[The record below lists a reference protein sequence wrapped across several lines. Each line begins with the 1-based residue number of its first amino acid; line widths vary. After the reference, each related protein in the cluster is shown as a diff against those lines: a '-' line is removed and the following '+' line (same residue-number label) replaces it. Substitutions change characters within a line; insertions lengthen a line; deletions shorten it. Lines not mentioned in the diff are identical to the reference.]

1 MLEEYYLSSDESTPT
16 KQTKVALK
24 RDIGWFG
31 SFAMGYADVGADIYV
46 ALGLVAAYAAGWAP
60 VAFII
65 ASITY
70 IATGL
75 AYAELA
81 TAYPYAGGAQVYSM
95 KAFND
100 FAGFLAGWLVMLD
113 YTVCT
118 ALFAIATVGYLT
130 FFFPILILTTFTFSI
145 LGLQIVV
152 NAIGL
157 VAFVIVIIL
166 IGINL
171 VGIKEASTLNM
182 TMVALNIIV
191 LSIIMVLG
199 LLLAFNLDLFG
210 MQISIRGAPDPFGHI
225 AYVWS
230 TDYSDQNFFYAVT
243 LAMSSFIGIESIA
256 QAAEETKRP
265 DRTIPRATK
274 MSIVSVLLFAVGL
287 SAISLGMISWSTL
300 GANLQDPISA
310 LVQSIAGIGITLL
323 PIVAFTGFAICLVS
337 SNTGIIGVSRVVFSM
352 SNFGLLPEWFSKVN
366 SKTRTPVRTI
376 IVFGSIGAI
385 LALIGQLD
393 WVADLY
399 NFGALLSYLMVN
411 ISLVVLRQTDKEAH
425 RSWKVPFTI
434 TLNIKQKPYD
444 IPLPSLLGIIACSSI
459 WLLVVI
465 FHPMGRLLGFSWTG
479 IGILIYII
487 HRRRVGKPLFS
498 RDIGSGIKPMTY
510 KMNALVLIRPEEREE
525 IADSLRS
532 SIDTRF
538 RLTLMS
544 VISTDK
550 WELPLTT
557 ADEYRKLANLDL
569 RNISAELATS
579 GFETRELVLIG
590 SVEKVVTEAAIS
602 DQYDFVIVIRGKS
615 FKKGK
620 RESVD
625 DMISLVSNVA
635 PGKLMVVRR

>member
-1 MLEEYYLSSDESTPT
+1 
-16 KQTKVALK
+16 
-24 RDIGWFG
+24 
-31 SFAMGYADVGADIYV
+31 MGYADVGADIYV

-130 FFFPILILTTFTFSI
+130 FFFPVLILTTFTFTI
-145 LGLQIVV
+145 LGFQIAV

-157 VAFVIVIIL
+157 VAFVIVLIL
-166 IGINL
+166 IGINI

-182 TMVALNIIV
+182 TMVALNIVV

-199 LLLAFNLDLFG
+199 LLLAFNLDLFD
-210 MQISIRGAPDPFGHI
+210 MQISIRGAPNAFGHI

-230 TDYSDQNFFYAVT
+230 ADYSDQNFLYAVT

-265 DRTIPRATK
+265 DRSIPRATK

-300 GANLQDPISA
+300 GANLEDPISA

-376 IVFGSIGAI
+376 IVFGSIGAL

-411 ISLVVLRQTDKEAH
+411 ISVIILRQTDKDAH
-425 RSWKVPFTI
+425 RSWKVPFAVKI
-434 TLNIKQKPYD
+434 TIKQKSYH
-444 IPLPSLLGIIACSSI
+444 IPLPSFLGIIACSSI
-459 WLLVVI
+459 WSLVVI
-465 FHPMGRLLGFSWTG
+465 FHPIGRLLGLSWTA
-479 IGILIYII
+479 IGIVIYTI
-487 HRRRVGKPLFS
+487 HRHRVGKPFFS
-498 RDIGSGIKPMTY
+498 RDIGSRIKPMTY

-525 IADSLRS
+525 IAESLRDS
-532 SIDTRF
+532 FDTRF

-550 WELPLTT
+550 WQLPLSV
-557 ADEYRKLANLDL
+557 ADDYKKLASVDL
-569 RNISAELATS
+569 RNISAELKTS
-579 GFETRELVLIG
+579 GFETRDLVVVG
-590 SVEKVVTEAAIS
+590 SVKRVVTEAALS

-620 RESVD
+620 RESTD
-625 DMISLVSNVA
+625 DMISLVSQVA

>member
-1 MLEEYYLSSDESTPT
+1 MLFLTSVEGPQSKPT
-16 KQTKVALK
+16 KVSLK

-118 ALFAIATVGYLT
+118 ALFAIATTGYLT
-130 FFFPILILTTFTFSI
+130 FFFPVLAFTTFTFSI
-145 LGLQIVV
+145 LGLQIAV

-157 VAFVIVIIL
+157 VAFTLVIVL
-166 IGINL
+166 IGLNI
-171 VGIKEASTLNM
+171 VGIKESSNLNM
-182 TMVALNIIV
+182 AMVGLNIVV
-191 LSIIMVLG
+191 LSMIMVLG
-199 LLLAFNLDLFG
+199 ALLAFNMDLFSV
-210 MQISIRGAPDPFGHI
+210 QISIRGAPDPFGHI
-225 AYVWS
+225 AYIWS
-230 TDYSDQNFFYAVT
+230 SDYSNQNFLYAVT

-287 SAISLGMISWSTL
+287 SALSLGIISWSTL
-300 GANLQDPISA
+300 GASLENPISA

-352 SNFGLLPEWFSKVN
+352 SNFDLLPKWFSKVN
-366 SKTRTPVRTI
+366 PKTRTPVRSI

-385 LALIGQLD
+385 MALIGQLD

-411 ISLVVLRQTDKEAH
+411 ISLIVLRQTDRDAY
-425 RSWKVPFTI
+425 RSWKVPFTLRI
-434 TLNIKQKPYD
+434 KVKQKRYD
-444 IPLPSLLGIIACSSI
+444 VPLPSLLGIVACLSI

-479 IGILIYII
+479 IGILIYSV
-487 HRRRVGKPLFS
+487 HRRRIGKPLLS
-498 RDIGSGIKPMTY
+498 RDIGSGIRPMTY
-510 KMNALVLIRPEEREE
+510 RMNALVLIRPEEREE
-525 IADSLRS
+525 IADSLKS
-532 SIDTRF
+532 SFDPRF

-550 WELPLTT
+550 WELPLTA
-557 ADEYRKLANLDL
+557 ADEYRRLANADL
-569 RNISAELATS
+569 KAISGELHSS
-579 GFETRELVLIG
+579 GFETRDVVHVG
-590 SVEKVVTEAAIS
+590 SPQKIVTEAAIS
-602 DQYDFVIVIRGKS
+602 DKFDFVIVIRGKG

-620 RESVD
+620 RESDD
-625 DMISLVSNVA
+625 DMISLVSAVA

>member
-1 MLEEYYLSSDESTPT
+1 LTSNEGAPT
-16 KQTKVALK
+16 KQPKVALK

-65 ASITY
+65 ASVTY

-118 ALFAIATVGYLT
+118 ALFAIATTGYLT
-130 FFFPILILTTFTFSI
+130 FFFPFLTLTTFTFSI
-145 LGLQIVV
+145 LGLHVAV

-157 VAFVIVIIL
+157 VAFAIVLIL
-166 IGINL
+166 IGINI
-171 VGIKEASTLNM
+171 VGIKEASNLNM
-182 TMVALNIIV
+182 TMVALNIVV
-191 LSIIMVLG
+191 LSVIMVLG
-199 LLLAFNLDLFG
+199 ILLAFNLDLFSV
-210 MQISIRGAPDPFGHI
+210 QISIRGAPDPFGHI

-230 TDYSDQNFFYAVT
+230 TDYGDQNFFYAVT

-300 GANLQDPISA
+300 GANLEDPVSA
-310 LVQSIAGIGITLL
+310 LVQSIAGIGVTLL

-376 IVFGSIGAI
+376 IVFGSIGA
-385 LALIGQLD
+385 LMALIGQLD

-411 ISLVVLRQTDKEAH
+411 ISLIVLRQTDKEAH
-425 RSWKVPFTI
+425 RSWKVPLAFN
-434 TLNIKQKPYD
+434 LRVGEKQCD
-444 IPLPSLLGIIACSSI
+444 IPIPSLLGIIACFSI
-459 WLLVVI
+459 WSLVVI

-479 IGILIYII
+479 IGVVIYVI
-487 HRRRVGKPLFS
+487 HRRRVGKPLLS
-498 RDIGSGIKPMTY
+498 RDIGRGIKPMTY
-510 KMNALVLIRPEEREE
+510 KMNALVLIRPEERED
-525 IADSLRS
+525 IADSLQS
-532 SIDTRF
+532 SFDTRF

-550 WELPLTT
+550 WELPLSV
-557 ADEYRKLANLDL
+557 ADEYRRLASSDL
-569 RNISAELATS
+569 KEISTELRS
-579 GFETRELVLIG
+579 LGFETRDIVLVG
-590 SVEKVVTEAAIS
+590 SPKKIVTDAAIS

-625 DMISLVSNVA
+625 DMISLLSIIA

>member
-1 MLEEYYLSSDESTPT
+1 MTSVEGTESKPT
-16 KQTKVALK
+16 KVSLK

-65 ASITY
+65 ASVTY

-118 ALFAIATVGYLT
+118 ALFAIATTGYLT
-130 FFFPILILTTFTFSI
+130 FFFPVLTLTTFTFTI
-145 LGLQIVV
+145 LGLQVAV

-157 VAFVIVIIL
+157 VAFAIVLAL
-166 IGINL
+166 IGINI
-171 VGIKEASTLNM
+171 VGIKEASSLNM
-182 TMVALNIIV
+182 TMVALNIVV
-191 LSIIMVLG
+191 LSLIMVLG
-199 LLLAFNLDLFG
+199 TLLAFNLDIFG
-210 MQISIRGAPDPFGHI
+210 VNISVRGAPDPFGHI
-225 AYVWS
+225 AYIWS
-230 TDYSDQNFFYAVT
+230 TNYSDQNFLYAVT

-287 SAISLGMISWSTL
+287 SAISLGMISWTTL
-300 GANLQDPISA
+300 GASLEDPISA

-352 SNFGLLPEWFSKVN
+352 SNFGLLPDWFSKVN
-366 SKTRTPVRTI
+366 SRTRTPVRTI
-376 IVFGSIGAI
+376 VVFGSIGAVM
-385 LALIGQLD
+385 ALVGQLD

-399 NFGALLSYLMVN
+399 NFGALLSYMMVN
-411 ISLVVLRQTDKEAH
+411 ISLIVLRQTDREAH
-425 RSWKVPFTI
+425 RAWEVPLAI
-434 TLNIKQKPYD
+434 RLNIKEKPYE
-444 IPLPSLLGIIACSSI
+444 IPIPSLLGIVACLSI

-479 IGILIYII
+479 IGVLIYCL

-498 RDIGSGIKPMTY
+498 RDIGKSIKPMTY
-510 KMNALVLIRPEEREE
+510 MMNALVLIRPEERETIVE
-525 IADSLRS
+525 SLQS
-532 SIDTRF
+532 SFDTRF
-538 RLTLMS
+538 RFTLMT

-550 WELPLTT
+550 WNLPLSI
-557 ADEYRKLANLDL
+557 ANQYRMLASSDL
-569 RNISAELATS
+569 KVISAELRSS
-579 GFETRELVLIG
+579 GFETKEIVHVG
-590 SVEKVVTEAAIS
+590 SPKKVVTEAAKS
-602 DQYDFVIVIRGKS
+602 DWYDFVIVVRGKA

-620 RESVD
+620 REAYD
-625 DMISLVSNVA
+625 DMISLISTIA

>member
-1 MLEEYYLSSDESTPT
+1 MSTDEGTTT
-16 KQTKVALK
+16 KQSKVALK

-65 ASITY
+65 ASVTY

-100 FAGFLAGWLVMLD
+100 FAGFLGGWLVMLD

-130 FFFPILILTTFTFSI
+130 FFFPVLILTTFTFSL

-157 VAFVIVIIL
+157 VAFVIVLIL
-166 IGINL
+166 IGINI
-171 VGIKEASTLNM
+171 VGIKEASTLNT

-191 LSIIMVLG
+191 LSIIMALG
-199 LLLAFNLDLFG
+199 LLLAFNLDLFS
-210 MQISIRGAPDPFGHI
+210 MQITIRGAPDPFGHI
-225 AYVWS
+225 AYIWS

-300 GANLQDPISA
+300 GASLEDPISA
-310 LVQSIAGIGITLL
+310 LVRSIAGVGVTLL

-352 SNFGLLPEWFSKVN
+352 SNFDLLPAWFSKVN

-376 IVFGSIGAI
+376 IVFGSIGAL

-411 ISLVVLRQTDKEAH
+411 ISLIVLRQTDKEAH
-425 RSWKVPFTI
+425 RSWKVPFTFKL
-434 TLNIKQKPYD
+434 TIKQKSYD

-465 FHPMGRLLGFSWTG
+465 FHPIGRLLGFSWTT
-479 IGILIYII
+479 IGILIYAI
-487 HRRRVGKPLFS
+487 HRRRIGKPFFS
-498 RDIGSGIKPMTY
+498 RDIGSSIKPMTY

-525 IADSLRS
+525 IAESLRDS
-532 SIDTRF
+532 FDTRF
-538 RLTLMS
+538 RLTLLS

-550 WELPLTT
+550 WDLPLT
-557 ADEYRKLANLDL
+557 AAIEYKKLASLDL
-569 RNISAELATS
+569 RNISVELTDF
-579 GFETRELVLIG
+579 GFETREIVHVG
-590 SVEKVVTEAAIS
+590 SVKKVVTEAAIS

-620 RESVD
+620 RDSID
-625 DMISLVSNVA
+625 DMISLVSSIA

>member
-1 MLEEYYLSSDESTPT
+1 LTSSEGVQTKPT
-16 KQTKVALK
+16 KVSLK
-24 RDIGWFG
+24 RDISWFG

-65 ASITY
+65 ASVTY

-118 ALFAIATVGYLT
+118 ALFAIATTGYLT
-130 FFFPILILTTFTFSI
+130 FFFPFLTLTTFTFSI
-145 LGLQIVV
+145 LGLHLAV

-157 VAFVIVIIL
+157 VAFTIVIVL
-166 IGINL
+166 IGINII
-171 VGIKEASTLNM
+171 GIKEASNLNM
-182 TMVALNIIV
+182 TMVALNIVV
-191 LSIIMVLG
+191 LSAIMILG
-199 LLLAFNLDLFG
+199 LLFAFNLNLFNI
-210 MQISIRGAPDPFGHI
+210 QISIRGSPNPFGHI
-225 AYVWS
+225 AYIWS
-230 TDYSDQNFFYAVT
+230 ADYGDQNFLYAVT

-287 SAISLGMISWSTL
+287 SIISLGMIPWSTL
-300 GANLQDPISA
+300 SANLEDPISA
-310 LVQSIAGIGITLL
+310 LVQSIAGIGLTLL
-323 PIVAFTGFAICLVS
+323 PIVAFAGFAICLVS

-366 SKTRTPVRTI
+366 SKTRTPIRTI
-376 IVFGSIGAI
+376 LVFGGVGA
-385 LALIGQLD
+385 LMALIGQLD

-411 ISLVVLRQTDKEAH
+411 ISLIVLRQTDKDAH
-425 RSWKVPFTI
+425 RSWEVPFAFK
-434 TLNIKQKPYD
+434 LRAKEKHYV
-444 IPLPSLLGIIACSSI
+444 IPIPSVLGIIACSSI
-459 WLLVVI
+459 WSLVVI
-465 FHPMGRLLGFSWTG
+465 FHPMGRLLGFSWTA
-479 IGILIYII
+479 IGIVIYVI
-487 HRRRVGKPLFS
+487 HRRSVGKPLLS
-498 RDIGSGIKPMTY
+498 RDIGRSIKPMTY
-510 KMNALVLIRPEEREE
+510 KMNALVLIRPEERED
-525 IADSLRS
+525 IADSLQS
-532 SIDTRF
+532 SFDTRF

-550 WELPLTT
+550 WDLPLSV
-557 ADEYRKLANLDL
+557 ADEYRRLASSDL
-569 RNISAELATS
+569 REISKGLHS
-579 GFETRELVLIG
+579 FGFETRDMVLVG
-590 SVEKVVTEAAIS
+590 SPKKIIADAAIS

-620 RESVD
+620 RESID
-625 DMISLVSNVA
+625 DMISLLSVIA

>member
-1 MLEEYYLSSDESTPT
+1 LTSNEGPSTKKP
-16 KQTKVALK
+16 KVALK

-60 VAFII
+60 VAFLI

-70 IATGL
+70 VATGL

-130 FFFPILILTTFTFSI
+130 FFFPVLILTTFTFSI

-182 TMVALNIIV
+182 SMVALNIIV

-199 LLLAFNLDLFG
+199 LLLAFNLDLFS

-300 GANLQDPISA
+300 GANLEDPISA

-376 IVFGSIGAI
+376 IVFGSIGAL

-411 ISLVVLRQTDKEAH
+411 ISLIILRQTDKDAH
-425 RSWKVPFTI
+425 RSWKVPFTFKL
-434 TLNIKQKPYD
+434 TIKEKSYD
-444 IPLPSLLGIIACSSI
+444 IPIPSLLGMVACGSI
-459 WLLVVI
+459 WSLVVI
-465 FHPMGRLLGFSWTG
+465 FHPVGRLLGFSWTG
-479 IGILIYII
+479 IGILIYIF
-487 HRRRVGKPLFS
+487 HRRRIGKPLLS
-498 RDIGSGIKPMTY
+498 RDIGRTIQPMTY
-510 KMNALVLIRPEEREE
+510 KMNALVLIRPEEKGE
-525 IADSLRS
+525 IASSLQS
-532 SIDTRF
+532 AFDTRF

-544 VISTDK
+544 IISVDK
-550 WELPLTT
+550 WDLPLTM
-557 ADEYRKLANLDL
+557 ADDYRKLANLDL
-569 RNISAELATS
+569 KEISSELRS
-579 GFETRELVLIG
+579 FGFETRDVVHIG
-590 SVEKVVTEAAIS
+590 SPKKIVSEAAIS
-602 DQYDFVIVIRGKS
+602 DQFDFVIVVRGKA

-620 RESVD
+620 RDSGD
-625 DMISLVSNVA
+625 DMISLLSAVA

>member
-1 MLEEYYLSSDESTPT
+1 MISSEESLA
-16 KQTKVALK
+16 KQPKVALK

-65 ASITY
+65 ASVTY

-81 TAYPYAGGAQVYSM
+81 TAYPYAGGAQVYAM

-118 ALFAIATVGYLT
+118 ALFAIATTGYLT
-130 FFFPILILTTFTFSI
+130 FFFPVLTITSVTFS
-145 LGLQIVV
+145 LFGFQLAV

-157 VAFVIVIIL
+157 VSFAIVLIL
-166 IGINL
+166 ICVNI
-171 VGIKEASTLNM
+171 VGIKEASNLNM
-182 TMVALNIIV
+182 GMVALNIVV
-191 LSIIMVLG
+191 LSLIMILG
-199 LLLAFNLDLFG
+199 LALSFNLDLFSA
-210 MQISIRGAPDPFGHI
+210 QITIRGAPDQFEHI

-265 DRTIPRATK
+265 DKTIPRATK

-287 SAISLGMISWSTL
+287 SAISLGMISWATL
-300 GANLQDPISA
+300 GASLEDPISA
-310 LVQSIAGIGITLL
+310 LVQSITGIGVTIL

-366 SKTRTPVRTI
+366 PKTRTPVRTI
-376 IVFGSIGAI
+376 VVFGSIGAI
-385 LALIGQLD
+385 MALIGHLD

-399 NFGALLSYLMVN
+399 NFGALLSYFMVN
-411 ISLVVLRQTDKEAH
+411 VSLIVLRQTDRDAY
-425 RSWKVPFTI
+425 RSWKVPAALELKRGQTR
-434 TLNIKQKPYD
+434 YD
-444 IPLPSLLGIIACSSI
+444 IPIPSVLGTVACGSI
-459 WLLVVI
+459 WLMVVI
-465 FHPMGRLLGFSWTG
+465 FHPVGRLLGFAWTA
-479 IGILIYII
+479 IGVLVYTL
-487 HRRRVGKPLFS
+487 HRHRVGKPLFS
-498 RDIGSGIKPMTY
+498 RDIGLSIKPMTY
-510 KMNALVLIRPEEREE
+510 RMNALVLIRPEEKED
-525 IADSLRS
+525 IAHSLQS
-532 SIDTRF
+532 SFDARF
-538 RLTLMS
+538 KLTLLS

-550 WELPLTT
+550 WNLPLAV
-557 ADEYRKLANLDL
+557 ADEYRILASSDL
-569 RNISAELATS
+569 RDISTELRS
-579 GFETRELVLIG
+579 FGFETREIVQVG
-590 SVEKVVTEAAIS
+590 SPRKIVTEAATS

-620 RESVD
+620 RESTD
-625 DMISLVSNVA
+625 DMISLLSSVA

>member
-1 MLEEYYLSSDESTPT
+1 LTSTEGTTT
-16 KQTKVALK
+16 KQPKVALK
-24 RDIGWFG
+24 RDISWFG

-130 FFFPILILTTFTFSI
+130 FFFPVLILTTFTFSI

-157 VAFVIVIIL
+157 VAFVIVLIL

-199 LLLAFNLDLFG
+199 LLLAFNLDLFS
-210 MQISIRGAPDPFGHI
+210 MQISIRGAPDAFGHI

-300 GANLQDPISA
+300 GANLEDPISA
-310 LVQSIAGIGITLL
+310 LVQSIAGVGITLL

-376 IVFGSIGAI
+376 IVFGSIGAL

-411 ISLVVLRQTDKEAH
+411 ISLIVLRQTDKEAH
-425 RSWKVPFTI
+425 RSWKVPFTFKL
-434 TLNIKQKPYD
+434 TIKQKSYD
-444 IPLPSLLGIIACSSI
+444 IPIPSLLGMIACGSI
-459 WLLVVI
+459 WSLVVI
-465 FHPMGRLLGFSWTG
+465 FHPVGRLLGLSWTA
-479 IGILIYII
+479 IGILIYTI
-487 HRRRVGKPLFS
+487 HRHRVGKPFFS

-510 KMNALVLIRPEEREE
+510 KMNALVLIRPEEKEE
-525 IADSLRS
+525 IAESLRDS
-532 SIDTRF
+532 FDTRF

-550 WELPLTT
+550 WELPLSL
-557 ADEYRKLANLDL
+557 ADEYRKLASLDL
-569 RNISAELATS
+569 RNISAELTTS
-579 GFETRELVLIG
+579 GFETREIVLVG
-590 SVEKVVTEAAIS
+590 SVKKVVTEAAIS

-620 RESVD
+620 RESTD
-625 DMISLVSNVA
+625 DMISLVSHVA